1 MVKPFVYY
9 YPLDLAET
17 EQGRMH
23 ASLKRLE
30 RLLAVCPVKRH
41 CSISRLP
48 SSAEKGVLA
57 ALQETDLDIRASKV
71 AGAMSHEIGTLIT
84 GEANTRLIPRLVV
97 RCSRGNPLAKTCL
110 AAYPYARWGLTSC
123 KVLAVVYD
131 KREVAL
137 WHEVLHLL
145 GAKDCYK
152 LPDRGPTCSNRRRHL
167 PCIMQY
173 EPIEGEVGGK
183 LQICPE
189 NIELIQSELCR
200 ITD

>member
-9 YPLDLAET
+9 YPLDLAEC

-30 RLLAVCPVKRH
+30 RLLAEPPVERH
-41 CSISRLP
+41 CSIERLP
-48 SSAEKGVLA
+48 ISAEKGVLA
-57 ALQETDLDIRASKV
+57 ALRKTDLDIPSISASV
-71 AGAMSHEIGTLIT
+71 AEEM
-84 GEANTRLIPRLVV
+84 ANTGPIPGLVV
-97 RCSRGNPLAKTCL
+97 RCPLNHPLAQTCL
-110 AAYPYARWGLTSC
+110 DADPDACWGLRNGG
-123 KVLAVVYD
+123 LAVVYND
-131 KREVAL
+131 REPAL

-145 GAKDCYK
+145 GAEDCYD
-152 LPDRGPTCSNRRRHL
+152 LPDRGPTCSHRRRHL

-189 NIELIQSELCR
+189 NIELIQSELCQ

>member
-9 YPLDLAET
+9 YPLDLAEC

-30 RLLAVCPVKRH
+30 QLLAEPPVERH
-41 CSISRLP
+41 CSIGRLP
-48 SSAEKGVLA
+48 SSAENGVLA
-57 ALQETDLDIRASKV
+57 ALKETDLDIRVSKV
-71 AGAMSHEIGTLIT
+71 AGAMSHEIGTLTT

-97 RCSRGNPLAKTCL
+97 RCSPNHPLAQTCL
-110 AAYPYARWGLTSC
+110 ATYPHARWGLTSC

-131 KREVAL
+131 DREVVL

-145 GAKDCYK
+145 GAEDCYD
-152 LPDRGPTCSNRRRHL
+152 LSNLRRTCEHPL
-167 PCIMQY
+167 CIMQY
-173 EPIEGEVGGK
+173 AAKEGEVGGE

-189 NIELIQSELCR
+189 NAERIQRVLSQ